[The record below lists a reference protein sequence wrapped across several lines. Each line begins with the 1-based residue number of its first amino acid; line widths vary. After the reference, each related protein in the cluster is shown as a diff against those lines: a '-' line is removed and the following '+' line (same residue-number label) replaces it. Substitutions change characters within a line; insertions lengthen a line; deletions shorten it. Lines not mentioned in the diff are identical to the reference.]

1 MQRDIRILS
10 TVIALAFIT
19 TGCAHKSMMGPP
31 PPPPPET
38 ILGTCENDSLKNSLF
53 KGDQNVLSDQD
64 IARILG
70 TQLKLSD
77 RHRLAILSLSHYSPW
92 SEDIADIETKNF
104 DSLMRTLKSS
114 SQQLTRSG
122 CCHRCWCRKSERC
135 LI

>member
-38 ILGTCENDSLKNSLF
+38 ILGASENDSLQYSLF

-77 RHRLAILSLSHYSPW
+77 RHRMAILSFQSVQPMVRRH
-92 SEDIADIETKNF
+92 
-104 DSLMRTLKSS
+104 
-114 SQQLTRSG
+114 
-122 CCHRCWCRKSERC
+122 CRHGNQEF
-135 LI
+135 